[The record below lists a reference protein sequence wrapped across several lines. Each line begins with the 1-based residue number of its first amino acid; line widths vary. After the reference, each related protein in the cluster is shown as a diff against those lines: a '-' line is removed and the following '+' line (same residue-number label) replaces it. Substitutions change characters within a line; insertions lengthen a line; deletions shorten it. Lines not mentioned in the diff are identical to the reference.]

1 MTVLKGEKL
10 YLIHEFGSF
19 KQLGT
24 CMEVA
29 NITDTSVVLRH
40 DKTKVAIT
48 AIDIKDL
55 DKYFTK
61 DKNKWSDWSNLIDET
76 GELIGTYRTNHKKV
90 QVRTLFK
97 KFRGE
102 SSCNVSDKFNINFGI
117 RMAYLRARIK
127 FVLSEI
133 EKYNKELNDIKS
145 EMDSMMN
152 YINSKSKE

>member
-61 DKNKWSDWSNLIDET
+61 NKNKWSDWSNLIDET

-97 KFRGE
+97 KFMGE

-117 RMAYLRARIK
+117 RMAYLRARTK